1 MKSTIV
7 VNLPSQEREFDFPYI
22 FLNQEEVLKAHE
34 NSCPKKLEMM
44 SEYID
49 YNAKG
54 QLSNFKKQ
62 FVQAYITLL
71 QSIASNKAEDLEDI
85 CEANLFN
92 SFSFNLSQL
101 RDLTKEAQIL
111 NFDGVI
117 DDNILENRV
126 KL

>member
-22 FLNQEEVLKAHE
+22 FLNQEEVLKARE
-34 NSCPKKLEMM
+34 NSSPKKLEMM

-71 QSIASNKAEDLEDI
+71 QSIASNKAEDLEDL
-85 CEANLFN
+85 CETNLFN

>member
-22 FLNQEEVLKAHE
+22 FLNQDEVLKPRE

-44 SEYID
+44 SDYID

-71 QSIASNKAEDLEDI
+71 QSIATNKAEDL
-85 CEANLFN
+85 
-92 SFSFNLSQL
+92 
-101 RDLTKEAQIL
+101 
-111 NFDGVI
+111 
-117 DDNILENRV
+117 
-126 KL
+126 

>member
-7 VNLPSQEREFDFPYI
+7 VNMPSQEREFDFPYI
-22 FLNQEEVLKAHE
+22 FLNQEEVLKPRE

-44 SEYID
+44 SDYID

-62 FVQAYITLL
+62 FVQASITLL

-85 CEANLFN
+85 CETNLFN